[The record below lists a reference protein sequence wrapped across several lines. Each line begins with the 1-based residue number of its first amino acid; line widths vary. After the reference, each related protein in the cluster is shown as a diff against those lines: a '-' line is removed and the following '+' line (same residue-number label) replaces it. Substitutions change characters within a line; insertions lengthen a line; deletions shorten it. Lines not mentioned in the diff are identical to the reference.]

1 MSMRFWTVTGYGVNI
16 EVIDTVDINDKL
28 AFIKKY
34 LPEVY
39 KTLQDEIRYQYNK
52 GLLDFTNTSEYIDYC
67 NQWLATYE
75 NEYAAKGFGAIFTD
89 AINNNEMEFN
99 VEIFDGDEGGAV
111 MYVACF
117 PWEMT
122 VREKQMTR
130 EDMEDVFMKY
140 LNDLGIS
147 ENVCDRQSIKFYG

>member
-28 AFIKKY
+28 VFIKKY
-34 LPEVY
+34 LPDVY
-39 KTLQDEIRYQYNK
+39 DTLRCNVLFQY
-52 GLLDFTNTSEYIDYC
+52 GRWLLDGTNTSEYIDYC
-67 NQWLATYE
+67 NQWIADYE
-75 NEYAAKGFGAIFTD
+75 NAYAAKGFGAIFAD
-89 AINNNEMEFN
+89 AMDINEPNFN
-99 VEIFDGDEGGAV
+99 VECCSGDEGGAV

-140 LNDLGIS
+140 LNDFGIS